1 MKKAKYYLLLALVV
15 IMSGCDDF
23 LEKNPPSKPSENTF
37 WKQKSD
43 LDMALTACYG
53 TMTKFSHGYFSFGTP
68 QWDSFVDNCHSVGE
82 GITFDVF
89 QGNIDPSAVGINK
102 DVYKGKRKKLIH
114 CVQIFPIV
122 KITVLYANCAFLF
135 FFIKI
140 YLLNFFY

>member
-89 QGNIDPSAVGINK
+89 QGNIDPSTVGI
-102 DVYKGKRKKLIH
+102 I
-114 CVQIFPIV
+114 
-122 KITVLYANCAFLF
+122 
-135 FFIKI
+135 
-140 YLLNFFY
+140 